1 MDGNYG
7 GNMIPKEGSK
17 WAGTNDVFV
26 IIHIIELDDHTWVH
40 YRKES
45 SDQEYSCY
53 VESFLER
60 FTPVL

>member
-1 MDGNYG
+1 MN
-7 GNMIPKEGSK
+7 IPKEGSK
-17 WAGTNDVFV
+17 WASSNNVFV
-26 IIHIIELDDHTWVH
+26 VVLHTIDLDDHTWVH

-45 SDQEYSCY
+45 SEQEYSCY

>member
-1 MDGNYG
+1 MNT
-7 GNMIPKEGSK
+7 PKEGSK
-17 WAGTNDVFV
+17 WTSSSNVSVVVLHTID
-26 IIHIIELDDHTWVH
+26 LDDHIWVH

-45 SDQEYSCY
+45 GDQAYSCY

>member
-1 MDGNYG
+1 MN
-7 GNMIPKEGSK
+7 IPKEGSK
-17 WAGTNDVFV
+17 WTSSNNVFV
-26 IIHIIELDDHTWVH
+26 VVLHTIDLDNHTWVH

-45 SDQEYSCY
+45 SDQAYSCY

>member
-17 WAGTNDVFV
+17 WASTDDVFV

-60 FTPVL
+60 FTSVL